1 MAYVSMKQML
11 ETGVHFGHQTR
22 RWNPKMRPF
31 IFGARNGIHIIDLQ
45 QTVKL
50 YRTAHDKIVETVAN
64 GGRVVVIGTKRQA
77 QEAVAAEA
85 GRAGQFHVT
94 NRWMGG
100 TLTNFATI
108 QKSIERLKKLEAMFA
123 DGSVNRYQKKEIL
136 TLQRE
141 MAKLELTL
149 GGIKDMDRL
158 PQLAFIIDPNREEI
172 AVKECRKLGIPIVA
186 VTDTNCD
193 PDVIDYIIPGIT
205 AAMVKDLREKTA
217 AGMMDCKKALTECD
231 GDMEKAVDWLRQKG
245 LSKAAKKAGRATS
258 EGLVGFELA
267 ADGKSGVA
275 VEVKCETDF
284 VARGDKFQGF
294 VKDMVAQVAKGEY
307 ADSEALLAAPFVAD
321 ASVTVKEALDG
332 VIATTGENMGLGKFA
347 KMELAAGKSGLIGGY
362 LHSNGKLAV
371 LVEMQ
376 TGSDAAA
383 ASEAFHEEAQNVAMQ
398 IAAAS
403 PLAVSAEGLNP
414 EVVEHEREVY
424 RQKAREEGKPEQII
438 EKIAEGAVK
447 KFCKDVCLLDQLYI
461 RDDKMTI
468 SDLIKGAAKT
478 IGEPITVVR
487 FVRIQLGAE

>member
-1 MAYVSMKQML
+1 MS
-11 ETGVHFGHQTR
+11 
-22 RWNPKMRPF
+22 
-31 IFGARNGIHIIDLQ
+31 
-45 QTVKL
+45 
-50 YRTAHDKIVETVAN
+50 
-64 GGRVVVIGTKRQA
+64 
-77 QEAVAAEA
+77 
-85 GRAGQFHVT
+85 
-94 NRWMGG
+94 
-100 TLTNFATI
+100 
-108 QKSIERLKKLEAMFA
+108 
-123 DGSVNRYQKKEIL
+123 
-136 TLQRE
+136 
-141 MAKLELTL
+141 
-149 GGIKDMDRL
+149 
-158 PQLAFIIDPNREEI
+158 
-172 AVKECRKLGIPIVA
+172 
-186 VTDTNCD
+186 
-193 PDVIDYIIPGIT
+193 IT

-383 ASEAFHEEAQNVAMQ
+383 ASEAFHEVAKNVAMQ
-398 IAAAS
+398 IAA
-403 PLAVSAEGLNP
+403 LNP
-414 EVVEHEREVY
+414 RFWDKSQVD
-424 RQKAREEGKPEQII
+424 QATLDEEKKILLVQMENDPKMASKPEKVKEGIVAGKLGKFYKENCLLQQEFVKDNAMTVEQYIASVAKTLGGTITFKNAVRFEKGEGI
-438 EKIAEGAVK
+438 EKKQENFAEEIAK
-447 KFCKDVCLLDQLYI
+447 
-461 RDDKMTI
+461 
-468 SDLIKGAAKT
+468 
-478 IGEPITVVR
+478 
-487 FVRIQLGAE
+487 QLGK